1 MSIACFTTE
10 APCKPCFD
18 PCVGQWVELK
28 SLAELANSLAQSDLP
43 NTFLNVPYP
52 GITNIS

>member
-1 MSIACFTTE
+1 MSLACFTTE

-18 PCVGQWVELK
+18 PCVGQWVELR
-28 SLAELANSLAQSDLP
+28 SLAELVQSDLP

-52 GITNIS
+52 GITDIS